1 MSFNMSAAK
10 LVADS
15 DLTMGRIFDGIS
27 NNRILRFCINPVL
40 RIENTPG
47 TFQQDFNVTFFD

>member
-1 MSFNMSAAK
+1 MSAAK